1 MCLAHPGVLTLRL
14 LTRRERTYQ
23 EKRKKGKAS
32 HDERMSL
39 MPPSTR
45 GTSLEV
51 SMTTS
56 PDPSQT
62 ELAAND
68 VPNGRL
74 AIETHGL
81 SKHFGQRK
89 AVDGLTIRI
98 PASSI
103 AGFVG
108 PNGAGKTTTIRL
120 LLGLVRPGAGSATIL
135 GQPLTH
141 PERYLPRVGA
151 LIEAP
156 AFYPSLS
163 GRTNLEVLA
172 HLGGYPRSRVDQV
185 LEIVELNDRARDRVG
200 SYSLG
205 MKQRLGVATALLPDP
220 DLLILDE
227 PANGLDPLGII
238 QIRDLL
244 RRLREQGKTIFLS
257 SHLLGELEQVADWLV
272 MLHQGKALFNG
283 PAREFLDRRGVLVV
297 EAEEATQLDLV
308 ARIAREAGYSI
319 TQEDRSLRI
328 VSPASFAEDLDRRAR
343 EAGATRITIRASE
356 ANLEEH
362 FLAMLKGDH

>member
-1 MCLAHPGVLTLRL
+1 MTL
-14 LTRRERTYQ
+14 
-23 EKRKKGKAS
+23 
-32 HDERMSL
+32 
-39 MPPSTR
+39 
-45 GTSLEV
+45 
-51 SMTTS
+51 S
-56 PDPSQT
+56 PDPSQRK
-62 ELAAND
+62 LAADNA
-68 VPNGRL
+68 PGSTP

-89 AVDGLTIRI
+89 AVDDLTMSI
-98 PASSI
+98 PAGTI

-151 LIEAP
+151 LVEAP
-156 AFYPSLS
+156 AFYPGLS
-163 GRTNLEVLA
+163 GKTNLEVLA
-172 HLGGYPRSRVDQV
+172 HLGGHPRSRVGQL
-185 LEIVELNDRARDRVG
+185 LELVELNDRGADPVRK
-200 SYSLG
+200 YSQG
-205 MKQRLGVATALLPDP
+205 MKQRLGVAMALLPDP

-238 QIRDLL
+238 QMRDLL

-272 MLHQGKALFNG
+272 ILHLGKALFSG
-283 PAREFLDRRGVLVV
+283 PARELLDRRGELVV

-308 ARIAREAGYSI
+308 ARFAREAGYRV
-319 TQEDRSLRI
+319 TPDNGSLRI
-328 VSPASFAEDLDRRAR
+328 ACPLDFSSELNRRAR
-343 EAGATRITIRASE
+343 EAGATRIVIRTKEAS
-356 ANLEEH
+356 LEER
-362 FLAMLKGDH
+362 FLAILKGEHE

>member
-1 MCLAHPGVLTLRL
+1 M
-14 LTRRERTYQ
+14 
-23 EKRKKGKAS
+23 
-32 HDERMSL
+32 
-39 MPPSTR
+39 
-45 GTSLEV
+45 TS
-51 SMTTS
+51 S

-62 ELAAND
+62 ELAADNA
-68 VPNGRL
+68 PGGTL

-89 AVDGLTIRI
+89 AVDGLTISI
-98 PASSI
+98 PAGTI

-120 LLGLVRPGAGSATIL
+120 LLGLVRPSAGSATIL

-151 LIEAP
+151 LVEAP

-172 HLGGYPRSRVDQV
+172 RLGGHPRSRIGQL
-185 LEIVELNDRARDRVG
+185 LELVELSDRAKDPVRK
-200 SYSLG
+200 YSQG
-205 MKQRLGVATALLPDP
+205 MKQRLGVAMALLPDP

-238 QIRDLL
+238 QMRDLL
-244 RRLREQGKTIFLS
+244 RHLRELGKTIFLS
-257 SHLLGELEQVADWLV
+257 SHLLGELEQVTDWLV
-272 MLHQGKALFNG
+272 MLHLGKALFSG
-283 PAREFLDRRGVLVV
+283 PAREFLDRRGELVV

-308 ARIAREAGYSI
+308 ASIASAAGY
-319 TQEDRSLRI
+319 TVTPDNGSLRI
-328 VSPASFAEDLDRRAR
+328 ACPLDWASELNRRAR
-343 EAGATRITIRASE
+343 EAGATHIVIRAKE
-356 ANLEEH
+356 ASLEER
-362 FLAMLKGDH
+362 FLALLKGEHQ